1 MQKVNF
7 MENYNEQNQGYQQ
20 YSYQQSGYQ
29 QPNNQQLPP
38 PENHLAGAIV
48 ATVLCCPPFGIP
60 AIVNAARVNS
70 LWASGNHQAA
80 VEAANAAHKWMMA
93 SIICGLVGGIIY
105 IVLYVSVLG
114 TAIALETL

>member
-1 MQKVNF
+1 

-20 YSYQQSGYQ
+20 YSYQQPGYQ

-60 AIVNAARVNS
+60 AIVNAARVNG